1 MTPPTTPP
9 PAPGATHSPETW
21 DMEHV
26 DGREDVVALK
36 DERRH
41 TKRNQTLKMLLRF
54 EGASIAQLAD
64 GLDCSLNA
72 ARLHV
77 SSLRKLGVNVQVLDY
92 VHTATFGTKG
102 SYFVFHVPMKARGQ

>member
-1 MTPPTTPP
+1 MNAPMGQFA
-9 PAPGATHSPETW
+9 PAMLMNDDLWP
-21 DMEHV
+21 
-26 DGREDVVALK
+26 
-36 DERRH
+36 
-41 TKRNQTLKMLLRF
+41 TKRNQALKMLLRP
-54 EGASIAQLAD
+54 EGASIAQLAE

-77 SSLRKLGVNVQVLDY
+77 SGLRKAGVNVQVLDY